1 MGVFGELP
9 SLRDL
14 ENPKS
19 NQASEIIADDGKT
32 VLGTW
37 YWQNRSP
44 DTVILTLDAT
54 GAFTTSTT
62 FDETGE
68 HDRPIAAQK

>member
-1 MGVFGELP
+1 MVKLSKEDIKRYNRNIWKIVIGGFVIVILVFIAAGLGLFGELP

-37 YWQNRSP
+37 
-44 DTVILTLDAT
+44 
-54 GAFTTSTT
+54 
-62 FDETGE
+62 
-68 HDRPIAAQK
+68 